1 MKKRMIAAV
10 ALAATMSL
18 ALVSCGGGN
27 KNAQPPVSDSPAQV
41 EDEAE
46 APADSVAGDSLT
58 IVNCPAE
65 MPDSTGA

>member
-10 ALAATMSL
+10 ALVATMSL

-27 KNAQPPVSDSPAQV
+27 KNADPPVSDSPAQV

-46 APADSVAGDSLT
+46 APADSVAVDSLAD
-58 IVNCPAE
+58 VQE
-65 MPDSTGA
+65 KGE